1 MSPDPEGPAPDAVK
15 DGPPSFEEIES
26 ALRHDDGLAARQHL
40 AAGRAVYYAD
50 ERHPGEVI
58 RQFPDDRRQI
68 VSVDAEGVIGVV
80 RDL

>member
-1 MSPDPEGPAPDAVK
+1 MFPDLEGHAPDDVN
-15 DGPPSFEEIES
+15 DGAPSFEEIEN
-26 ALRHDDGLAARQHL
+26 ALRHDDGLAAQQHL

-50 ERHPGEVI
+50 ERYPGEVI
-58 RQFPDDRRQI
+58 RLFPDGRRQI